1 MSGEHDDL
9 EISLKPA
16 DDMLLSQAQDFIIIV
31 DDDVHQQMNSYAQ
44 TDLSR
49 ELAGV
54 ILGHYEQQ
62 GSKVIIKVIAA
73 IEARDAERQRA
84 SVKLTHES
92 WAYINQVKDKMFP
105 DLKIVGWF
113 HTHPGFGIFLS
124 EFDRFIHKNFFNL
137 PWQVAFVIDPV
148 AHKEGFF
155 CWEGKEIKPCSFVVE
170 EIGYNNGGYLLP
182 GYSSEAGSDNKP
194 SPVDMYLDKVD
205 AAGTGGGRWW
215 QAIIGLVLIFGL
227 TLGSYNVGIKQ
238 GQRMHVEPPSPEP
251 AAATAAV
258 VKNEIPVE
266 VIYKHKVRKGDNLWE
281 ISEMYYGTGFR
292 YREIAHH
299 NYLLPDY
306 IIQPG
311 QILIIPNVEED
322 KP

>member
-124 EFDRFIHKNFFNL
+124 EFDLFIHRNFFNL
-137 PWQVAFVIDPV
+137 PWQVAFVLDPV

-155 CWEGKEIKPCSFVVE
+155 CWEGNEIEPCTYEVE
-170 EIGYNNGGYLLP
+170 KIGYNNGGYLLP
-182 GYSSEAGSDNKP
+182 GYSPGMETEGEPVPAGLQGKYEADTK
-194 SPVDMYLDKVD
+194 
-205 AAGTGGGRWW
+205 GRFKWW
-215 QAIIGLVLIFGL
+215 QAVVGLVVVMGL
-227 TLGSYNVGIKQ
+227 ALGSYNIGIKQ
-238 GQRMHVEPPSPEP
+238 GQTMHKESPPPDSSPK
-251 AAATAAV
+251 V
-258 VKNEIPVE
+258 VKVKTPGA
-266 VIYKHKVRKGDNLWE
+266 VIYKHKVRRGDSLWI
-281 ISEMYYGTGFR
+281 ISELYYGTGYR
-292 YREIAHH
+292 YEEIARH
-299 NYLLPDY
+299 NHLHSGQS
-306 IIQPG
+306 IQPG
-311 QILIIPNVEED
+311 QVLIIPNVEEG
-322 KP
+322 KL